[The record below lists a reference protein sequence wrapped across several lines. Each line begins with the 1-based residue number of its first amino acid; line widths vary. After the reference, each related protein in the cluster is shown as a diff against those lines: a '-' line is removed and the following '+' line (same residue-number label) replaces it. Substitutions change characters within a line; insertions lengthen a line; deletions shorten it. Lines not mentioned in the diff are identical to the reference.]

1 MSSPALARG
10 QPAPDV
16 VQPRSVETSW
26 AASASWLLPWS
37 GQDRESHASERAA
50 DRGLLPVAAP
60 SMQATTTTIL
70 RGLLADDIAWH
81 VPGRR
86 AIADDWRG
94 YDRVLGYVAHAS

>member
-1 MSSPALARG
+1 
-10 QPAPDV
+10 
-16 VQPRSVETSW
+16 
-26 AASASWLLPWS
+26 
-37 GQDRESHASERAA
+37 
-50 DRGLLPVAAP
+50 
-60 SMQATTTTIL
+60 MQATTTTIL